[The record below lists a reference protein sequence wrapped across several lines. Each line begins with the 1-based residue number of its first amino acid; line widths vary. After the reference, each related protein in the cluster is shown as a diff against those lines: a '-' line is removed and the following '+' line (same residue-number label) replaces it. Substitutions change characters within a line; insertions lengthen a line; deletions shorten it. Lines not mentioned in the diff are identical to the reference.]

1 MKVKAF
7 FYKHVKVI
15 DRYIIKKYLGTF
27 VFTLGIFLVVTVV
40 FDISEHL
47 DNFLKY
53 HSSLHDIV
61 FKYYA
66 GFIPFYLNLL
76 SPLIN
81 FLAVIYFTAKMANQ
95 TEIVPILTSRASF
108 NRFLRPYFICATLIF
123 LVSFFANV
131 FIIPHTN
138 RLKITFENSHS
149 FNADDPTK
157 SEVHIQLDKHT
168 YVYVQSFDNTIH
180 TGYQFVLE
188 KFDGDLLKEK
198 LVANTIT
205 YDSLKNIWTIKDY
218 NTRYINGLKEKWVN
232 GIGKKIDTVL
242 DMRPKDFIVVDNQ
255 YTAMPTADLARN
267 IIKEK
272 IRGTGALNEMLY
284 DYYERF
290 IYALS
295 AYVLTLIG
303 VSISSR
309 KVRGGVGLPLGIGI
323 GLCFL
328 YIVVD
333 RFAFVFAVKGNM
345 PPLIAVF
352 IPIAIFTTIGLYLL
366 SKAPK

>member
-1 MKVKAF
+1 MKEFVK
-7 FYKHVKVI
+7 KHLRVV
-15 DRYIIKKYLGTF
+15 DRYIMGKYLGTF
-27 VFTLGIFLVVTVV
+27 IFTLGIFAVVTVV

-53 HSSLHDIV
+53 HSSLHEIV

-81 FLAVIYFTAKMANQ
+81 FLAVIFFTAKMANQ

-108 NRFLRPYFICATLIF
+108 NRFLRPYFFCATLIF
-123 LVSFFANV
+123 TVSFLANV
-131 FIIPHTN
+131 FLIPYTN
-138 RLKITFENSHS
+138 RLKISFENSHS

-168 YVYVQSFDNTIH
+168 FVYVQSFDNSIH

-198 LVANTIT
+198 LIANTVV
-205 YDSLKNIWTIKDY
+205 YDSVKRVWSMRSYSIK
-218 NTRYINGLKEKWVN
+218 YINGMKEKFVN
-232 GIGKKIDTVL
+232 DLGMSKDTVL
-242 DMRPKDFIVVDNQ
+242 DMRPEDFIVVDNQ
-255 YTAMPTADLARN
+255 YTAMPTWELSKDIA
-267 IIKEK
+267 KEK
-272 IRGTGALNEMLY
+272 IRGTGALKEMLY
-284 DYYERF
+284 DYYQRF
-290 IYALS
+290 VYALS
-295 AYVLTLIG
+295 SYVLMLIG

-309 KVRGGVGLPLGIGI
+309 KVRGGIGLPLGIGI
-323 GLCFL
+323 FLCFA

-333 RFAFVFAVKGNM
+333 RFAFVFAVKGEM
-345 PPLIAVF
+345 PALIAVF
-352 IPIAIFTTIGLYLL
+352 IPSALFGSVGIYLL
-366 SKAPK
+366 LKAPK

>member
-1 MKVKAF
+1 MRAF
-7 FYKHVKVI
+7 INKHLKVI

-27 VFTLGIFLVVTVV
+27 VFTLGIFLVVMVV

-95 TEIVPILTSRASF
+95 TEIVPILSGRASF

-123 LVSFFANV
+123 TVSLFANL
-131 FIIPHTN
+131 FLIPYTN
-138 RLKITFENSHS
+138 KLKIDFENSHS

-168 YVYVQSFDNTIH
+168 FVYVQSFDNTVH
-180 TGYQFVLE
+180 TGYNFVME
-188 KFDGDLLKEK
+188 KFDGDQLKEK
-198 LVANTIT
+198 LTSATVS
-205 YDSLKNIWTIKDY
+205 YDSVKRIWSIKNYSIKLV
-218 NTRYINGLKEKWVN
+218 NGLKEKWIDGN
-232 GIGKKIDTVL
+232 GKVIDTVL
-242 DMRPKDFIVVDNQ
+242 DMRPTDFIVYDNQ
-255 YTAMPTADLARN
+255 YTAMSTHDLN
-267 IIKEK
+267 INITKEK
-272 IRGTGALNEMLY
+272 IRGTGALHEMLY
-284 DYYERF
+284 DYYLRF
-290 IYALS
+290 VYPLS
-295 AYVLTLIG
+295 AYVLTLIA

-309 KVRGGVGLPLGIGI
+309 KVRGGIGLPLGIGI
-323 GLCFL
+323 FLCFT
-328 YIVVD
+328 YIIVD
-333 RFAFVFAVKGNM
+333 RFSFVFAVKGNT
-345 PPLIAVF
+345 PPIIAVCITNGLF
-352 IPIAIFTTIGLYLL
+352 GLVGLYLL
-366 SKAPK
+366 KKAPK

>member
-1 MKVKAF
+1 MRTFLHK
-7 FYKHVKVI
+7 YLTVI

-27 VFTLGIFLVVTVV
+27 AFTLGIFLVVTVI

-53 HSSLHDIV
+53 HSTLHEIV
-61 FKYYA
+61 FEYYA

-95 TEIVPILTSRASF
+95 TEIVPILTSKASF

-123 LVSFFANV
+123 TVSFCANV
-131 FIIPHTN
+131 FLIPYTN

-157 SEVHIQLDKHT
+157 SEVHIQLDKRT
-168 YVYVQSFDNTIH
+168 FVYVQSYDPTVH
-180 TGYQFVLE
+180 MGYQFVME
-188 KFDGDLLKEK
+188 KFDGDQLKEK
-198 LVANTIT
+198 LVANTIS
-205 YDSLKNIWTIKDY
+205 YDSLKRVWTIRDY
-218 NTRYINGLKEKWVN
+218 SDKFINGLHEKMIN
-232 GIGKKIDTVL
+232 GMGKKKDTIL
-242 DMRPKDFIVVDNQ
+242 DMRPTDFVQVDNQ
-255 YTAMPTADLARN
+255 FTAMPTRDLSRD
-267 IIKEK
+267 IEKEK
-272 IRGTGALNEMLY
+272 LRGTGALKEMRY
-284 DYYERF
+284 DYYQRF

-309 KVRGGVGLPLGIGI
+309 KVRGGIGLPLGVGI

-333 RFAFVFAVKGNM
+333 RFAFVFAVKGET
-345 PPLIAVF
+345 PPLMAVC
-352 IPIAIFTTIGLYLL
+352 IPATIFGLIGYYLL
-366 SKAPK
+366 IKAPK

>member
-1 MKVKAF
+1 MRAF
-7 FYKHVKVI
+7 INRHLKVI

-27 VFTLGIFLVVTVV
+27 VFTLGIFLVVMVI

-95 TEIVPILTSRASF
+95 TEIVPILSGRASF

-123 LVSFFANV
+123 TVSLFANL
-131 FIIPHTN
+131 FLIPYTN
-138 RLKITFENSHS
+138 KLKIDFENSHS

-168 YVYVQSFDNTIH
+168 FVYVQSFDNVVH
-180 TGYQFVLE
+180 TGYNFVME
-188 KFDGDLLKEK
+188 KFDGDQLKEK
-198 LVANTIT
+198 LTSSTIS
-205 YDSLKNIWTIKDY
+205 YDSVKRVWSIRNYSVKLV
-218 NTRYINGLKEKWVN
+218 NGLKEKWIDGN
-232 GIGKKIDTVL
+232 GKVKDTVL
-242 DMRPKDFIVVDNQ
+242 DMRPTDFIVYDNQ
-255 YTAMPTADLARN
+255 YTAMSTHDLN
-267 IIKEK
+267 INIGKEK
-272 IRGTGALNEMLY
+272 IRGTGAIHEMQY
-284 DYYERF
+284 DYYLRF
-290 IYALS
+290 VYPLS
-295 AYVLTLIG
+295 AYVLTLIA

-309 KVRGGVGLPLGIGI
+309 KVRGGIGLPLGIGI
-323 GLCFL
+323 FLCFT
-328 YIVVD
+328 YIIVD
-333 RFAFVFAVKGNM
+333 RFSFVFAVKGNT
-345 PPLIAVF
+345 PPLIAVC
-352 IPIAIFTTIGLYLL
+352 ITNGIFGLVGLYLL
-366 SKAPK
+366 KKAPK

>member
-1 MKVKAF
+1 MKDF
-7 FYKHVKVI
+7 IHKHLKVI

-27 VFTLGIFLVVTVV
+27 VFTLGIFLVVMVI

-95 TEIVPILTSRASF
+95 TEIVPILSGKASF
-108 NRFLRPYFICATLIF
+108 NRFLRPYFICASLIF
-123 LVSFFANV
+123 IVSLFANL
-131 FIIPHTN
+131 FLIPYTN
-138 RLKITFENSHS
+138 KLKIDFENSHS

-168 YVYVQSFDNTIH
+168 FVYVQSYDNTVH
-180 TGYQFVLE
+180 TGYQFVME
-188 KFDGDLLKEK
+188 KFDGDQLKEK
-198 LVANTIT
+198 LVANTIS
-205 YDSLKNIWTIKDY
+205 YDSVKRVWTIKNY
-218 NTRYINGLKEKWVN
+218 SIKYVNGLKEKWVN
-232 GIGKKIDTVL
+232 VMDKKLDTVL
-242 DMRPKDFIVVDNQ
+242 DMRPTDFIVYDNQ
-255 YTAMPTADLARN
+255 YTAMATSELSKN
-267 IIKEK
+267 ITKEK
-272 IRGTGALNEMLY
+272 VRGTGALKEMLY
-284 DYYERF
+284 DYYLRF
-290 IYALS
+290 VYPFS
-295 AYVLTLIG
+295 SFVLMLIA

-309 KVRGGVGLPLGIGI
+309 KVRGGIGLPLGIGI
-323 GLCFL
+323 FLCFT

-333 RFAFVFAVKGNM
+333 KFAFVFAVKGNM
-345 PPLIAVF
+345 PPLAAVC
-352 IPIAIFTTIGLYLL
+352 ITNGLFGIVGVYLL